1 MDTLKKQWTNKKAV
15 ILGLLAGMLL
25 GPMISGI
32 MGWQVSSAFLL
43 RSVHD
48 AVVKQQVGFC
58 EMRARA
64 AVKNP
69 GKLEYGDRYDLAR
82 LWAKMPGQ
90 EAVDT
95 DVVSGCTNGLAG

>member
-1 MDTLKKQWTNKKAV
+1 M

-25 GPMISGI
+25 GPLISGS
-32 MGWQVSSAFLL
+32 MGWQVSNAFLV
-43 RSVHD
+43 RSVHN
-48 AVVKQQVGFC
+48 AVVQQQVEFC
-58 EMRARA
+58 QMRARA

-82 LWAKMPGQ
+82 LWSKMPGQ